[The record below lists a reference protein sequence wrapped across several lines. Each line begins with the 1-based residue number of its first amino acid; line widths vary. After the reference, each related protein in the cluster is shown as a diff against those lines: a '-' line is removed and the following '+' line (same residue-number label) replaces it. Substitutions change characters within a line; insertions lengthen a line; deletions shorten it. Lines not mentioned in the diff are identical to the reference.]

1 LVQTTLN
8 VHRPQLAVPGRLR
21 KTAEMSCGLAAVVLA
36 LQCLAMAATAATRA
50 PMQREDGNDSA
61 DYCLP
66 VRSVAD
72 DGAVVLRLAMPPI
85 DASGGIGTLQAVMS
99 RLLGSRSPA
108 APGASSPAM
117 PALPAFLGGGGS
129 ALSPVAT
136 LIVDGGADAMAGRHA
151 DAERALTHCVQLAG
165 RQGDSLA
172 AGACANN
179 LALVY
184 AAQGRFT
191 KAQAELERA
200 LRHYDTPRVPPADIK
215 VPAPAQASIDFAMAQ
230 LPAVLQLLPPEER
243 AKVEAQMQ
251 ARQAELAPRLREA
264 AIAAWQKTERL
275 NTQRGVERSMLNL
288 GNLALASG
296 RLADAQSLLQ
306 RALKERAPDESAQCK
321 AAAATDLAR
330 VYRRLG
336 RPAESQALLAQHR
349 ATPGR
354 DTSLTLFELGT
365 VSLAPASAGDA
376 RAAAEPER
384 ASPAAPSFFNEPAG
398 RFGDTTLAQLLA
410 QARRDTAAL
419 PAPQAMASWRRLA
432 LRAEAGQRPDLAYAA
447 HAALMRLHM
456 AGADTASA
464 IYHGKRAANLAQATR
479 ASLQD
484 HSPSRDARRAFLR
497 DRRAQYVALAQL
509 LLDQQRLLE
518 AESVLQLLKED
529 EGQQF
534 MAAAATVTL
543 GRLPLLPAEQALQ
556 QQDAAVVSR
565 VQQAEQARIAATTN
579 LPLGAGGMLMA
590 APEQIEAARLRL
602 GLAVP
607 GLPAQLKRKPLNV
620 PSGEGM
626 GQTLLREVR
635 ALLVGPDGRL
645 ERFLAHLAEDAPYF
659 NPPASA
665 QELAQLGNSLKNVR
679 QIQAEL
685 VPLLS
690 DAALAGGPAVSV
702 SVGHPG
708 RSGTKERE
716 VQVWDYVT
724 ADMAERMWRSAR
736 EADQIEARYLQQV
749 GERSAAMAP
758 QAAAGLPDEMR
769 ALLANQPLPT
779 ALLYYLPGDERLD
792 VVLVS
797 ATGRKHWRL
806 ALSRKQLDSEVQ
818 NFAEALRNAAR
829 DPRPAAQA
837 MYARLF
843 SPVAQAVADSGARV
857 LALSLA
863 DKLRFVPFAALHD
876 GQGWLVERYAMAL
889 HPGGALASRLKPA
902 SPHWRVAAFGASAG
916 SGEFPPLLSVRSEI
930 TSVVRQGSASGGA
943 QGGALPG
950 EAWLDQAFTAQ
961 RLRAAVGGDA
971 QVLHVASHFKFVA
984 GDAEASYLLLGD
996 GSTLSLRELAGPD
1009 YRFDRTELVTL
1020 SACATGLS
1028 ADDTFGQ
1035 EVDGLAA
1042 LLMGQGAPS
1051 VLASLWEVNDKS
1063 TATLMASLYRL
1074 RESRQLARVL
1084 ALQQAQ
1090 LAMIRSADTALPPA
1104 SAAASQTRSVSRIR
1118 LPGDPEPA
1126 PGEDGF
1132 APPASLGYGHPFH
1145 WAAFVLMGNWR

>member
-1 LVQTTLN
+1 MVQTTLS
-8 VHRPQLAVPGRLR
+8 VHRPHVGERGRPR
-21 KTAEMSCGLAAVVLA
+21 KTDTSWCCFAGVVLA
-36 LQCLAMAATAATRA
+36 VQCLTLSASAATR
-50 PMQREDGNDSA
+50 PPSQHDDSNSGT

-66 VRSVAD
+66 VRSAAD
-72 DGAVVLRLAMPPI
+72 DSAVVLRLAMPPT
-85 DASGGIGTLQAVMS
+85 DASGGAGPLQAVMS
-99 RLLGSRSPA
+99 RLLASRSPA
-108 APGASSPAM
+108 APGASAPALS
-117 PALPAFLGGGGS
+117 ALPAFLGGGAA
-129 ALSPVAT
+129 ALSPLAA

-151 DAERALTHCVQLAG
+151 EAERALTQCAQLAA
-165 RQGDSLA
+165 RQADSLA

-179 LALVY
+179 LALVH
-184 AAQGRFT
+184 AAQGQLT

-200 LRHYDTPRVPPADIK
+200 LRHYETPRAPPADLK
-215 VPAPAQASIDFAMAQ
+215 LPPHMQAPIDLSMAR
-230 LPAVLQLLPPEER
+230 LPAVLQLLPPEAR
-243 AKVEAQMQ
+243 AKLEAQMRAQ
-251 ARQAELAPRLREA
+251 QAELTPRLREA
-264 AIAAWQKTERL
+264 AITAWQTTERL
-275 NTQRGVERSMLNL
+275 NTQRGVERSTLNL

-296 RLADAQSLLQ
+296 RLADAQSWLQ
-306 RALKERAPDESAQCK
+306 RALKERAPGESPQCK
-321 AAAATDLAR
+321 AAAAIDLAR

-354 DTSLTLFELGT
+354 DTTLTVFELGT
-365 VSLAPASAGDA
+365 VSLAPAGAGDA
-376 RAAAEPER
+376 RAAAEPAR
-384 ASPAAPSFFNEPAG
+384 ASPATPSLFNEPAG

-410 QARRDTAAL
+410 QAQRDTAAL
-419 PAPQAMASWRRLA
+419 PAPQAMASWQRLA

-456 AGADTASA
+456 AGTDPPSA

-479 ASLQD
+479 AGLQD
-484 HSPSRDARRAFLR
+484 GSPSRDARRAFLR
-497 DRRAQYVALAQL
+497 DRRAVYLTLAQL

-534 MAAAATVTL
+534 MASDTAAKL
-543 GRLPLLPAEQALQ
+543 GSLPLLADEQTLQ

-565 VQQAEQARIAATTN
+565 LQQAEQARIAATAK

-607 GLPAQLKRKPLNV
+607 GLAAQLKRTPLTTSAGV
-620 PSGEGM
+620 GM
-626 GQTLLREVR
+626 AQALLREVR

-645 ERFLAHLAEDAPYF
+645 ERFLANLAEDAPHF
-659 NPPASA
+659 TPPASA
-665 QELAQLGNSLKNVR
+665 QELAQLSTSLKNVR

-685 VPLLS
+685 APLLS
-690 DAALAGGPAVSV
+690 DAALVDGPAVTV
-702 SVGHPG
+702 SVRRPA
-708 RSGTKERE
+708 RNETKDRE
-716 VQVWDYVT
+716 VQVWSYIT

-736 EADQIEARYLQQV
+736 ETDQIEARYLQQL
-749 GERSAAMAP
+749 GERSPALRE
-758 QAAAGLPDEMR
+758 QAGGALPDDMR
-769 ALLANQPLPT
+769 TLLASQPLPT

-792 VVLVS
+792 VLLVS
-797 ATGRKHWRL
+797 TTGRKHWRL
-806 ALSRKQLDSEVQ
+806 ALPRKQLDAEVQ
-818 NFAEALRNAAR
+818 SFVELLRNSTR

-843 SPVAQAVADSGARV
+843 APVAQAVADSGARV

-863 DKLRFVPFAALHD
+863 DRLRFVPFAALHD
-876 GQGWLVERYAMAL
+876 GQGWLVERHALAL
-889 HPGGALASRLKPA
+889 HPGGALASRLKTA
-902 SPHWRVAAFGASAG
+902 SPNWRVAAFGASAG
-916 SGEFPPLLSVRSEI
+916 GGEFPPLLSVRSEI
-930 TSVVRQGSASGGA
+930 TSVVRQAGA

-961 RLRAAVGGDA
+961 RLRAALRGGA
-971 QVLHVASHFKFVA
+971 QVLHVASHFKFMQ

-996 GSTLSLRELAGPD
+996 GNTLSLRELAGPD

-1090 LAMIRSADTALPPA
+1090 LAMIRSADTAPVTA
-1104 SAAASQTRSVSRIR
+1104 GSAASQARGVSRIR
-1118 LPGDPEPA
+1118 LPGDPQPA
-1126 PGEDGF
+1126 PGDDSF